1 MSRKE
6 REEIVIK
13 DDDDFETEDT
23 TSDEN
28 LQYRFVETIQNED
41 NVAYRV
47 VVNGCQSDNVNLSLD
62 QSVNSPVQLVASPHS
77 GQIYVISNSNDVLA
91 TQTSKSLN
99 PRVATLRIEN
109 QREMTTGTKKRDER
123 RRATHNE
130 VERRRR
136 DKINNWISKLEKLLP
151 EYSHNLNG
159 ENDGKSVFES
169 QSKGGILARACEY
182 ILELREANENL
193 GHGLK
198 ENELLIQETKSLRQL
213 VHQLRKENS
222 QLKAQLLPNN
232 NSVVRS

>member
-1 MSRKE
+1 MDVLGDHFISLKGSPGMSRKE

-62 QSVNSPVQLVASPHS
+62 QS
-77 GQIYVISNSNDVLA
+77 
-91 TQTSKSLN
+91 TSKSLN